1 MLILLLF
8 FLVSPLSTPSS
19 YVRAHPAS
27 HNDEGCC
34 GNIFPDSL
42 IWTLSFFIL
51 VGILV
56 AVSSYFLLPPPTDCS
71 SSSDD
76 NNNNNNKNYRPPP
89 VINIRIDEE
98 DIKRIAHAVVKYSNP
113 IELSPA

>member
-1 MLILLLF
+1 MLILFYF

-19 YVRAHPAS
+19 YVCAHPVS
-27 HNDEGCC
+27 RNEGCC
-34 GNIFPDSL
+34 GDIPDSL

-56 AVSSYFLLPPPTDCS
+56 AVSSYFLLPPPMDCS
-71 SSSDD
+71 SSDG
-76 NNNNNNKNYRPPP
+76 NNNKNYRPP
-89 VINIRIDEE
+89 VINIRIDKE
-98 DIKRIAHAVVKYSNP
+98 DIKRIAHAVVKYSNQGDP